1 MWERPTATAG
11 VTDPFTGEGQMGINS
26 VSPSERIINLIS
38 GGSSPSLNG
47 THSDTKDS
55 HCMCLPWVSFRPL
68 HTMKPI
74 IPTRGVHRQSS
85 TNAWESAPPLQ
96 CGAPSVGSRPAGAA
110 VAAGRRGAAGAGGLE
125 RLLAAL
131 HVPRAAACLSHHHFE
146 VF

>member
-1 MWERPTATAG
+1 
-11 VTDPFTGEGQMGINS
+11 MGINS
-26 VSPSERIINLIS
+26 VYPSERIINLIS

-68 HTMKPI
+68 HTLKPI
-74 IPTRGVHRQSS
+74 ICTRGVHRQSS

-96 CGAPSVGSRPAGAA
+96 AATASSVGLPRWGLVLQGQQSQLAGAELLLQ
-110 VAAGRRGAAGAGGLE
+110 GGVE
-125 RLLAAL
+125 RLLAVL
-131 HVPRAAACLSHHHFE
+131 HTPHAAACLSHHHFE

>member
-1 MWERPTATAG
+1 
-11 VTDPFTGEGQMGINS
+11 MGINS
-26 VSPSERIINLIS
+26 VSPSERIINLTS
-38 GGSSPSLNG
+38 GGSSPPLNG

-96 CGAPSVGSRPAGAA
+96 AASSVGLPRWGLVLQGQQSQLAGAELL
-110 VAAGRRGAAGAGGLE
+110 VQGAWSACWL
-125 RLLAAL
+125 RSTLPVLLLA
-131 HVPRAAACLSHHHFE
+131 SHTIILKCFE
-146 VF
+146 KL